1 MYSMKE
7 FWLRKEE
14 CTGCAS
20 CANICPKNAIELKKD
35 DCGFVYP
42 NISEACVDCNLC
54 VKVCEKR
61 LKIKTS
67 RITEPYTYAV
77 WSEDKDTRFKSTS
90 GGAFSE
96 LARIILKQGGYIAG
110 AAYNDKN
117 LVEHI
122 LVNNEE
128 GLSRIR
134 QSKYLQSEIGFIYQE
149 VKKLLAENKLVGF
162 CGAPCQVAGLYAFL
176 DKDYDNLITFD
187 FICRGMNSPKAY
199 ESWLRELE
207 NQNSSKV
214 LNVWFKYKVNG
225 WKKSPRCTKVDFENG
240 NSVILK
246 GNKNLFMTGYLGP
259 NLYIRPSCGNCDFK
273 GIPRYGDITLA
284 DFWGIEPQ
292 LDDDKGT
299 SMVLVN
305 SVKGSKLFLLA
316 EKQLHVIK
324 RDFQEIFQGN
334 VCFDLSVK
342 INSQSEEF
350 LQKLDEISFSR
361 AIQKYGRISILEKI
375 KQKFF

>member
-1 MYSMKE
+1 
-7 FWLRKEE
+7 
-14 CTGCAS
+14 
-20 CANICPKNAIELKKD
+20 
-35 DCGFVYP
+35 
-42 NISEACVDCNLC
+42 
-54 VKVCEKR
+54 
-61 LKIKTS
+61 
-67 RITEPYTYAV
+67 
-77 WSEDKDTRFKSTS
+77 
-90 GGAFSE
+90 
-96 LARIILKQGGYIAG
+96 
-110 AAYNDKN
+110 
-117 LVEHI
+117 
-122 LVNNEE
+122 
-128 GLSRIR
+128 
-134 QSKYLQSEIGFIYQE
+134 
-149 VKKLLAENKLVGF
+149 
-162 CGAPCQVAGLYAFL
+162 
-176 DKDYDNLITFD
+176 
-187 FICRGMNSPKAY
+187 
-199 ESWLRELE
+199 
-207 NQNSSKV
+207 
-214 LNVWFKYKVNG
+214 
-225 WKKSPRCTKVDFENG
+225 
-240 NSVILK
+240 
-246 GNKNLFMTGYLGP
+246 MTGYLGP

-334 VCFDLSVK
+334 VCFDSSVK